1 MGPATPGAGPVRLGS
16 HAGAVTAV
24 AVLSDGRVV
33 SGGFDD
39 RVLVWDPANPRAG
52 PVKLRH
58 HLHVVSTVAV
68 LSDGRVVSGGHDG
81 GESAVAGLPDGR
93 VVSGGED
100 RRVLVWDI
108 MTQTT
113 IAQLDCSVTALAA
126 EPIGGGET
134 ALVIG
139 HAGAGLSLWSV
150 TNI

>member
-1 MGPATPGAGPVRLGS
+1 MGPATPGTDPVELGR
-16 HAGAVTAV
+16 HDKWVAAV
-24 AVLSDGRVV
+24 AV
-33 SGGFDD
+33 
-39 RVLVWDPANPRAG
+39 
-52 PVKLRH
+52 
-58 HLHVVSTVAV
+58 
-68 LSDGRVVSGGHDG
+68 
-81 GESAVAGLPDGR
+81 LPDGR

-100 RRVLVWDI
+100 RRVLVWDV

>member
-1 MGPATPGAGPVRLGS
+1 MGPATPGTDPVELGRYDKWV
-16 HAGAVTAV
+16 AAV
-24 AVLSDGRVV
+24 AV
-33 SGGFDD
+33 
-39 RVLVWDPANPRAG
+39 
-52 PVKLRH
+52 
-58 HLHVVSTVAV
+58 
-68 LSDGRVVSGGHDG
+68 
-81 GESAVAGLPDGR
+81 LPDGR

-100 RRVLVWDI
+100 RRVLVWDV